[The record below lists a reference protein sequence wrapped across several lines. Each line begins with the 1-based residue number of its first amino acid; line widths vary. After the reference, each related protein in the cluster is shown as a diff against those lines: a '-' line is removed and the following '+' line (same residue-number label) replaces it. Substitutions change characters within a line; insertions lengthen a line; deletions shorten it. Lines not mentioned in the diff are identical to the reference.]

1 MKYLWFMLLIFSPL
15 SFAASFDCAKAKAP
29 DEKSICSN
37 PKLNDLDVE
46 LSVKYHFL
54 RGLFAM
60 GVSGEMYDSQNAWL
74 KQRQKCKGNT
84 TCLLQSYRQR
94 IHQLDMLYKSIEKP
108 I

>member
-1 MKYLWFMLLIFSPL
+1 MKYLWFILFIFSPL

-29 DEKSICSN
+29 NEKAICSN

-54 RGLFAM
+54 QGLFAM
-60 GVSGEMYDSQNAWL
+60 GVSGEMHDNQIAWL
-74 KQRQKCKGNT
+74 KQRQKCKGDT
-84 TCLLQSYRQR
+84 ACLLQSYRQR
-94 IHQLDMLYKSIEKP
+94 IHQLDTLYNGIEKP